1 MGETLQTLMANLLNS
16 FYPLVKPKHILD
28 TLQNFPSAHNFLHGI
43 CELFLQDNLSY
54 HHPVSRYYEI
64 LSNGSAS
71 HIKFLKWS
79 FLFSWLIGSLI
90 WPTHNQH
97 NHKIINTF
105 WPSIVPANTNM
116 NPEPDERPR
125 QNKECV
131 YFHLGNGAMD
141 QFLEAPSS
149 LMTWCIKI
157 RSGNCTAQTN
167 KYLDFRARE

>member
-28 TLQNFPSAHNFLHGI
+28 TLQNFPSAHLHGI

-97 NHKIINTF
+97 NHNIRNRYFLTLHR
-105 WPSIVPANTNM
+105 SIQPIQTWIQNQTKGRGRIENVCLFSFRKWSNGSISWGSFQLDDLM
-116 NPEPDERPR
+116 Y
-125 QNKECV
+125 QNKKWELHGTDEQV
-131 YFHLGNGAMD
+131 FGL
-141 QFLEAPSS
+141 
-149 LMTWCIKI
+149 
-157 RSGNCTAQTN
+157 
-167 KYLDFRARE
+167 